1 MGHHHRNNLLETEVN
16 LLAELEPCAAKRQ
29 KIVPRIDLPA
39 ELDEGAAS
47 TRKPEPAGEGE
58 VYGKRLIDGF
68 DGVLADLDG
77 VVYTGPQAID
87 GATEALDRLAG
98 EGKSL
103 AYVTNNASR
112 SSEEVA
118 AHLRELGAPATA
130 EQVFGSALA
139 GAELLAG
146 TVEAGASVLVVGSR
160 ILADSVRS
168 QGLVVVPSSD
178 DRPDAVIQGF
188 SPELGW
194 KDLAEAAY
202 AITAGATW
210 VATNLD
216 MTLPQ
221 ERGFAPGN
229 GSLVAAVAAAT
240 GKAPLVAGKPEA
252 ALFETAARHSSV
264 KRPVV
269 VGDRLDTDILGG
281 NRAGMATVLV
291 LTGVDSVQTAL
302 VAPVD
307 ERPSYVIRSLRELYE
322 EYPAVTAE
330 DGAYSCAGAVARV
343 SGSVLSINGPEDDL
357 NSWRAACAAWWAAHA
372 DTAPAAKPEIVF
384 TPVLRQPG

>member
-1 MGHHHRNNLLETEVN
+1 MSGL
-16 LLAELEPCAAKRQ
+16 
-29 KIVPRIDLPA
+29 
-39 ELDEGAAS
+39 
-47 TRKPEPAGEGE
+47 
-58 VYGKRLIDGF
+58 RLIDGF

-77 VVYTGPQAID
+77 VVYTGPRAIEGAID
-87 GATEALDRLAG
+87 ALYRLAG
-98 EGKSL
+98 ESKSL

-146 TVEAGASVLVVGSR
+146 EVAPGSTVLVVGSEV
-160 ILADSVRS
+160 LAESVRS
-168 QGLVVVPSSD
+168 QGLVVVSPSEQ
-178 DRPDAVIQGF
+178 RPDAVIQGF
-188 SPELGW
+188 SPALGW
-194 KDLAEAAY
+194 KDLAEAAF

-240 GKAPLVAGKPEA
+240 GKSPLVAGKPEA

-264 KRPVV
+264 NRALV

-281 NRAGMATVLV
+281 NRAGMVTVLV

-302 VAPVD
+302 AARVD
-307 ERPSYVIRSLRELYE
+307 ERPNYLIRSLGELYE
-322 EYPAVTAE
+322 VYPAVTA
-330 DGAYSCAGAVARV
+330 DGGLYSCGDAVARV
-343 SGSVLSINGPEDDL
+343 SGLTVNISGREEDL
-357 NSWRAACAAWWAAHA
+357 NSWRAACAAWWATYP
-372 DTAPAAKPEIVF
+372 DTTPDAAPEIVF
-384 TPVLRQPG
+384 TTPG

>member
-1 MGHHHRNNLLETEVN
+1 MSDHLRKNLLDPQPT
-16 LLAELEPCAAKRQ
+16 LLPDGLEP
-29 KIVPRIDLPA
+29 
-39 ELDEGAAS
+39 GA
-47 TRKPEPAGEGE
+47 P
-58 VYGKRLIDGF
+58 KRLIDGF

-77 VVYTGPQAID
+77 VVYAGPWAID
-87 GATEALDRLAG
+87 GATEALDKLAG

-118 AHLRELGAPATA
+118 AHLRELGAPATT

-146 TVEAGASVLVVGSR
+146 EVAAGASVLVIGSE
-160 ILADSVRS
+160 ILADSVRA
-168 QGLVVVPSSD
+168 QGLVVVPTAD

-188 SPELGW
+188 SPALGW

-210 VATNLD
+210 VTTNMD

-240 GKAPLVAGKPEA
+240 GKSPLVAGKPEA
-252 ALFETAARHSSV
+252 ALFETAARHSGV
-264 KRPVV
+264 KRALV

-281 NRAGMATVLV
+281 NRARMATVLV

-302 VAPVD
+302 AARLD
-307 ERPSYVIRSLRELYE
+307 ERPSYLIGSLGELYE
-322 EYPAVTAE
+322 EYPAITA
-330 DGAYSCAGAVARV
+330 DGGAYSCGDAVARV
-343 SGSVLSINGPEDDL
+343 SGSTVSISGPNDDL
-357 NSWRAACAAWWAAHA
+357 NSWRAACAAWWAAHP
-372 DTAPAAKPEIVF
+372 DMTPNTAPEVVF
-384 TPVLRQPG
+384 ATVG

>member
-1 MGHHHRNNLLETEVN
+1 MAR
-16 LLAELEPCAAKRQ
+16 
-29 KIVPRIDLPA
+29 
-39 ELDEGAAS
+39 
-47 TRKPEPAGEGE
+47 
-58 VYGKRLIDGF
+58 RLIDGF

-77 VVYTGPQAID
+77 VVYTGSKAID
-87 GATEALDRLAG
+87 GATDALDRLQG

-130 EQVFGSALA
+130 GQVFGSALA

-146 TVEAGASVLVVGSR
+146 EVAAGAAVLVVGSQV
-160 ILADSVRS
+160 LADAVRA

-178 DRPDAVIQGF
+178 SRPDAVIQGF
-188 SPELGW
+188 SPALGW

-229 GSLVAAVAAAT
+229 GSLVAAVASAT
-240 GKAPLVAGKPEA
+240 GKSPLVAGKPEP
-252 ALFETAARHSSV
+252 ALFETAARHCGV
-264 KRPVV
+264 ERALV

-302 VAPVD
+302 AAHLD
-307 ERPSYVIRSLRELYE
+307 ERPNYMVRSLGGLYE
-322 EYPAVTAE
+322 EYPEITANE
-330 DGAYSCAGAVARV
+330 GAYTCGGAVARV
-343 SGSVLSINGPEDDL
+343 SGSTVSVSGREDDL
-357 NSWRAACAAWWAAHA
+357 DSWRAACAAWWAAHP
-372 DTAPAAKPEIVF
+372 DMAPEAAPEIEF
-384 TPVLRQPG
+384 ATAG

>member
-1 MGHHHRNNLLETEVN
+1 MSGL
-16 LLAELEPCAAKRQ
+16 
-29 KIVPRIDLPA
+29 
-39 ELDEGAAS
+39 
-47 TRKPEPAGEGE
+47 
-58 VYGKRLIDGF
+58 RLIDGF

-77 VVYTGPQAID
+77 VVYTGPRAIE
-87 GATEALDRLAG
+87 GAVDALYRLAG
-98 EGKSL
+98 ESKSL

-118 AHLRELGAPATA
+118 THLRELGAPATA

-146 TVEAGASVLVVGSR
+146 EVAPGSTVLVVGSEV
-160 ILADSVRS
+160 LAESVRS
-168 QGLVVVPSSD
+168 QGLVVVSPSEQ
-178 DRPDAVIQGF
+178 RPDAVIQGF
-188 SPELGW
+188 SPALGW
-194 KDLAEAAY
+194 KDLAEAAF

-240 GKAPLVAGKPEA
+240 GKSPLVAGKPEA

-264 KRPVV
+264 NRALV

-281 NRAGMATVLV
+281 NRAGMDTVLV

-302 VAPVD
+302 AARVD
-307 ERPSYVIRSLRELYE
+307 ERPNYLIRSLGELYE
-322 EYPAVTAE
+322 VYPAVTA
-330 DGAYSCAGAVARV
+330 DGGLYSCGDAVARV
-343 SGSVLSINGPEDDL
+343 SGLTVNISGREEDL
-357 NSWRAACAAWWAAHA
+357 NSWRAACAAWWATYP
-372 DTAPAAKPEIVF
+372 DTTPDVAPKIVF
-384 TPVLRQPG
+384 TTPG

>member
-1 MGHHHRNNLLETEVN
+1 MSSQFPKDVLDREPDLLPGQVN
-16 LLAELEPCAAKRQ
+16 GND
-29 KIVPRIDLPA
+29 VT
-39 ELDEGAAS
+39 GAA
-47 TRKPEPAGEGE
+47 
-58 VYGKRLIDGF
+58 RLIDGF

-77 VVYTGPQAID
+77 VVYTGPRAID
-87 GATEALDRLAG
+87 HATDALDRLSG

-146 TVEAGASVLVVGSR
+146 EVAAGSTVLVVGSR
-160 ILADSVRS
+160 VLADAVTA
-168 QGLVVVPSSD
+168 QGLVVVGSSD

-188 SPELGW
+188 SPTIGW

-229 GSLVAAVAAAT
+229 GALVGAVATAT
-240 GKAPLVAGKPEA
+240 GKSPLVAGKPGA
-252 ALFETAARHSSV
+252 ALFETAAHHSGV
-264 KRPVV
+264 ERALV

-291 LTGVDSVQTAL
+291 LTGVDSVRTAL
-302 VAPVD
+302 AAHVD
-307 ERPSYVIRSLRELYE
+307 ERPTYIISSLAELYE
-322 EYPAVTAE
+322 EYPATTAD
-330 DGAYSCAGAVARV
+330 DGTYCCGDAVARV
-343 SGSVLSINGPEDDL
+343 SGSRVSVSGREDDL
-357 NSWRAACAAWWAAHA
+357 DSWRATCAAWWAAHP
-372 DTAPAAKPEIVF
+372 DTTPDVAPEIVF
-384 TPVLRQPG
+384 ATTG